1 MFFFMSREY
10 KKVAVVTGSS
20 TGIGLETCLALAQN
34 GFLTCATIRNL
45 QKSDEIESIAQKENI
60 PIKVFEMNVDDDKSI
75 NTAITRI
82 ENEYGRIDVLV
93 NNAGYG
99 LFGALEAFTMDEI
112 KKQFES
118 NVFGVIRVIQK
129 VLPTMRKQRSGMIVN
144 KLSLIT

>member
-93 NNAGYG
+93 IP
-99 LFGALEAFTMDEI
+99 I
-112 KKQFES
+112 K
-118 NVFGVIRVIQK
+118 I
-129 VLPTMRKQRSGMIVN
+129 
-144 KLSLIT
+144 IT